1 MRSNHAV
8 YGDMLCTSPLLLG
21 FSVVQKQQQQQQ
33 LSGGRDDVV
42 GHKVLIRLMNHVY
55 LAASIILVLGL
66 QVPLSTSV
74 VAAAALHVGPPS
86 DRRRRLLL
94 LLYEA

>member
-1 MRSNHAV
+1 M
-8 YGDMLCTSPLLLG
+8 YKPTSSRLFRCP
-21 FSVVQKQQQQQQ
+21 KQQQQQQ

-55 LAASIILVLGL
+55 LAASIILVFGL

-74 VAAAALHVGPPS
+74 VAAAALHVGPPY
-86 DRRRRLLL
+86 DRRRLLL
-94 LLYEA
+94 LLLYEA